1 MKKIGIVAVSA
12 VTLCWAMYEVS
23 SDNTTTVSQN
33 KSSQKVASKNFSSTT
48 NNEKLASQTL
58 LAQTTSLNSSAPVC
72 QYNFD
77 ATQEDFDLWNKEHPE
92 YLPTKIFP
100 LINGQKFGFKV
111 EPITEDNYGYFNY
124 VATHK
129 VNSQNSTSDIGD
141 LTIPHT
147 GIIAFEME
155 LKIPTSALGSSSL
168 GNSAYYSS
176 SIAFS
181 GVTNNGYTV
190 KSSYWFDMGSYD
202 PDFGENPARLHYY
215 VAYRLS
221 DDSGP
226 DSPYYKGQNMTNNSN
241 GYQRLGMYINQNTKQ
256 VGFIINGVDQGY
268 QSTLP
273 AQLENIRFSVSSGIS
288 IYSNQLFGQELSSE
302 LITDRNALQFNYPQG
317 TTDMCGN
324 AI

>member
-12 VTLCWAMYEVS
+12 ITLCWAMYEVS
-23 SDNTTTVSQN
+23 SDNTNTALS
-33 KSSQKVASKNFSSTT
+33 KESSQKVASKSISSSAK
-48 NNEKLASQTL
+48 NVKLAPQTL
-58 LAQTTSLNSSAPVC
+58 LAQTTSFNSSAPVC
-72 QYNFD
+72 KYNFD
-77 ATQEDFDLWNKEHPE
+77 VTQEDYDLWNSEHTDYWPI
-92 YLPTKIFP
+92 KIFP
-100 LINGQKFGFKV
+100 LIADQKFSLKV
-111 EPITEDNYGYFNY
+111 EPMPENEYGTVEY
-124 VATHK
+124 VARSK
-129 VNSQNSTSDIGD
+129 ASLNSTNDIGD

-176 SIAFS
+176 GIGFS

-190 KSSYWFDMGSYD
+190 RSNFGFDMGTYD
-202 PDFGENPARLHYY
+202 PDFGENPARLRYS

-221 DDSGP
+221 DNSGP
-226 DSPYYKGQNMTNNSN
+226 DSRYYKGQNMTNNAN

-268 QSTLP
+268 KSTLP
-273 AQLENIRFSVSSGIS
+273 APLENIRFFVSSDIS
-288 IYSNQLFGQELSSE
+288 IAAEQLFGQELSDE
-302 LITDRNALQFNYPQG
+302 LITDRNALQYNYPQG

>member
-1 MKKIGIVAVSA
+1 MKKIGIVAISA
-12 VTLCWAMYEVS
+12 ITVCWAMYEVS
-23 SDNTTTVSQN
+23 SGNTSKVSHN
-33 KSSQKVASKNFSSTT
+33 ESSQKVASKNFSSTAK
-48 NNEKLASQTL
+48 NEKLASQTL
-58 LAQTTSLNSSAPVC
+58 LAQTNSLNSSAPVC

-77 ATQEDFDLWNKEHPE
+77 ATQEDFDLWNNEYPE
-92 YLPTKIFP
+92 FPKKIFP
-100 LINGQKFGFKV
+100 SINGQKFGFKV
-111 EPITEDNYGYFNY
+111 EPRPESGYGYVDY
-124 VATHK
+124 IATSK
-129 VNSQNSTSDIGD
+129 VNLNPTNDIGD

-155 LKIPTSALGSSSL
+155 LKLPTSALGNSSF

-176 SIAFS
+176 GIGFS

-190 KSSYWFDMGSYD
+190 RSSFWFDMGSYD
-202 PDFGENPARLHYY
+202 PDFGENPARLSYS

-221 DDSGP
+221 DESGP
-226 DSPYYKGQNMTNNSN
+226 DNPYYKGQNMTNNSN
-241 GYQRLGMYINQNTKQ
+241 GYQRLGIYINQNTKQ

-273 AQLENIRFSVSSGIS
+273 ASLENIRFSTSSGIS
-288 IYSNQLFGQELSSE
+288 IYSNQLFGQELSNE

>member
-12 VTLCWAMYEVS
+12 ITLCWAMYEVS
-23 SDNTTTVSQN
+23 SDNTNTTSRN
-33 KSSQKVASKNFSSTT
+33 ESNQKVASKSISSTT
-48 NNEKLASQTL
+48 KNKKLTTQML
-58 LAQTTSLNSSAPVC
+58 LAQTNSLNSAPVC
-72 QYNFD
+72 KYNFD
-77 ATQEDFDLWNKEHPE
+77 VTQEDFDVWNNE
-92 YLPTKIFP
+92 YPDFPKKIFP
-100 LINGQKFGFKV
+100 SINGQKFGFKV
-111 EPITEDNYGYFNY
+111 EPRLQSEYSYVDY
-124 VATHK
+124 VATSK
-129 VNSQNSTSDIGD
+129 IDSPNSINEIGD
-141 LTIPHT
+141 LMIPHT
-147 GIIAFEME
+147 GIVAFEME
-155 LKIPTSALGSSSL
+155 LKIPTSTLGSSSL
-168 GNSAYYSS
+168 GNSSYYHSG
-176 SIAFS
+176 IGFS
-181 GVTNNGYTV
+181 GITNNGYTIR
-190 KSSYWFDMGSYD
+190 SNYWFDMGGYD

-226 DSPYYKGQNMTNNSN
+226 DNPYHKGQNMTNNSN
-241 GYQRLGMYINQNTKQ
+241 GYQRLGIYINQNTKQ

-273 AQLENIRFSVSSGIS
+273 APLENIRFSVSSSIG